1 MRYLIGI
8 ALTLT
13 CLIGQVHAQS
23 YNGFQTNGVHSCF
36 FSLSWNGKA
45 HIGFGYN
52 FRNFESS
59 FSDYQLEARIPLDN
73 IENLEN
79 YSIIG
84 GIYRPSRLQRTFVG
98 GGAHLILIKSEEGMQ
113 LDINLAAIPSY
124 VFAAPLDRKP
134 YSTAG
139 VLLTYQTSL
148 LGSSGFLSSNSFGTG
163 VHADVLLERTLGLSA
178 NYERVITYKD
188 KGKTWSNRS
197 SYYGGSTYRLFR
209 N

>member
-113 LDINLAAIPSY
+113 LDHQLSGNSILRFCRTSGQKTIFYSRGFVDLPN
-124 VFAAPLDRKP
+124 KP
-134 YSTAG
+134 PG
-139 VLLTYQTSL
+139 
-148 LGSSGFLSSNSFGTG
+148 
-163 VHADVLLERTLGLSA
+163 
-178 NYERVITYKD
+178 
-188 KGKTWSNRS
+188 
-197 SYYGGSTYRLFR
+197 
-209 N
+209 